1 MFAILPHFLMKTKHL
16 FFDLDRTL
24 WDFDKNSEIALN
36 KLFVELNLHQT
47 IQDFSSFHELYKT
60 HNSRLWK
67 LYGSGKLKK
76 EELRNERFRVTLEQ
90 FEINDPVLIQQMSD
104 GYVEI
109 SPQQTALFPH
119 TIETLNGLQKE
130 GFNMHIITNGFKE
143 VQHIKL
149 QKSGLENFFDVI
161 VCSEDVGKN
170 KPSPDIFHHS
180 MQRAQAK
187 PGESAMIGDDYE
199 VDVMGALSVG
209 MKGILF
215 DPHNEHTHFEDN
227 YRIRQLDELP
237 AILPWVF
244 KIVL

>member
-1 MFAILPHFLMKTKHL
+1 MKTKHL

-24 WDFDKNSEIALN
+24 WDFEKNSEVALN
-36 KLFVELNLHQT
+36 KLYFDFNLNESIAH
-47 IQDFSSFHELYKT
+47 FSEFHEMYKM

-67 LYGSGKLKK
+67 LYGSGKIKK

-90 FEINDPVLIQQMSD
+90 FNLTDKNLVQKLSN

-109 SPQQTALFPH
+109 SPQQTVLFPN
-119 TIETLNGLQKE
+119 TIETLNGLQKD

-149 QKSGLENFFDVI
+149 LNSGLTNFFDII

-180 MQRAQAK
+180 LTMAKAK
-187 PGESAMIGDDYE
+187 PNESVMIGDDYE
-199 VDVMGALSVG
+199 VDVLGALNIG
-209 MKGILF
+209 MKGVLF
-215 DPHNEHTHFEDN
+215 DPYKEQKRFDQDFCIHE
-227 YRIRQLDELP
+227 LSELP
-237 AILPWVF
+237 GILPWVF
-244 KIVL
+244 KTTL